1 MQHKKGR
8 KSLKFIIDD
17 WIAIK
22 KNPYILFLIIILL
35 PLIYFLVY
43 STGGIKFVYS
53 HSMYIPIILAGIF
66 YGPYVGGFIAFI
78 AAILLGPVMP
88 IDTLTSEMQDPVN
101 WLYRMLIFIIVGFI
115 IGYASN
121 RLRKDAEHIEDLMS
135 VNQETL
141 VPNTNHLKKIYE
153 ALDFSTYSVFT
164 ILINNHHNI
173 IDILGIQIYHSLIH
187 QIFVDLKR
195 GLPEKSYIVQS
206 DSNKLW
212 VMTPFNDLESDVNKV
227 IAIIKETKQIKN
239 VPLYVDFSIGVTTCH
254 SFGECKNVTVFE
266 DSDVS
271 ARHAQINNLLY
282 VIGDKEKYRR
292 RSEYELLASFNEA
305 LMNKETYLVFQP
317 KIDLSTGKTFGF
329 EALTRWNHPTRGNI
343 RPDVF
348 VPLIEETKL
357 IHSFTDWVLKNALI
371 KCKEMMKQGHN
382 LPISINVSAKNLYD
396 PNFYVRSME
405 IIKAYDVPTH
415 LIEFELT
422 ESTLMINPT
431 ESRKILQ
438 KFVDQGIKISLDD
451 FGSGY
456 SSLAYLTQF
465 PIHFIKIDRF
475 FIQNIVKD
483 PSMLTIVEST
493 IELSKN
499 LGYKVVVEGVETKEV
514 ADLVISKGCDYAQG
528 YYYAKPM
535 TSKDVSEWYDFNHK

>member
-1 MQHKKGR
+1 MQHKKSR

-66 YGPYVGGFIAFI
+66 YGPYVGGFIAFV
-78 AAILLGPVMP
+78 AAILLGPLMP
-88 IDTLTSEMQDPVN
+88 IDTLTNEMQDPMN
-101 WLYRMLIFIIVGFI
+101 WLYRMLIFILVGSI

-121 RLRKDAEHIEDLMS
+121 RLRKDADHIENLMS

-153 ALDFSTYSVFT
+153 SLDFSTYSIFT
-164 ILINNHHNI
+164 VLINNHQNI

-212 VMTPFNDLESDVNKV
+212 VMTPFNDLESDVKKV

-239 VPLYVDFSIGVTTCH
+239 VPLYVDLSIGVTTCH
-254 SFGECKNVTVFE
+254 SFGECKTVTVFE

-292 RSEYELLASFNEA
+292 RTDYELLASFNEA
-305 LMNKETYLVFQP
+305 LINKETFLVFQP
-317 KIDLSTGKTFGF
+317 KIDLSTQKTFGF

-343 RPDVF
+343 PPDVF

-357 IHSFTDWVLKNALI
+357 IHAFTDWVLKNALI
-371 KCKEMMKQGHN
+371 KCKEMMNQGHN

-396 PNFYVRSME
+396 PKFYDRSME
-405 IIKAYDVPTH
+405 IIKDYDVPTH

-422 ESTLMINPT
+422 ESTLMINPK

-438 KFVDQGIKISLDD
+438 NFVDQGIKISLDD

-475 FIQNIVKD
+475 FIQNIVND
-483 PSMLTIVEST
+483 HSMLTIVEST

-499 LGYKVVVEGVETKEV
+499 LGYKVIVEGVETKEV

-535 TSKDVSEWYDFNHK
+535 TSKDVSEWYELNS